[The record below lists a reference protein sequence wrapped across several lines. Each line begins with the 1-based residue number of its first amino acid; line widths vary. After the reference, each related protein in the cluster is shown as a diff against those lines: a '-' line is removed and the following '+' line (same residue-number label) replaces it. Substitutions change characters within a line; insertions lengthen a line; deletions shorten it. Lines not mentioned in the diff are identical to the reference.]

1 MQGNR
6 LLLRPCRP
14 ELPQKDLEAHA
25 EDCIL
30 VPADAD
36 VAETREPV
44 VFEDPKD
51 DEEPSLGQQ
60 AGGES
65 KQIEFTLTRRGRP
78 YTIRI
83 GDKLA
88 YKRSR
93 GDKFCNLGRVTQ
105 VDEAQAQVSVH
116 RYVPEVGGLRVKWR
130 LAFLNEEGKVSVE
143 GTRPVLEPVKVVD
156 IISKVDLNRDGV
168 LAAASSRKTKVGTT
182 CRTPY
187 LLSVV
192 T

>member
-1 MQGNR
+1 MWKSPTARPEGAGRVPWKPGLNGPWEVVRVQGNR

-14 ELPQKDLEAHA
+14 ELPQKDFEAHA

-36 VAETREPV
+36 VADNREPV

-65 KQIEFTLTRRGRP
+65 KQLEFTLTRRGKA

-88 YKRSR
+88 YRRSR
-93 GDKFCNLGRVTQ
+93 GDKCCNLGRVTQ

-116 RYVPEVGGLRVKWR
+116 RYVPEIGGIRVKWL
-130 LAFLNEEGKVSVE
+130 LAFLNEEGKVTV
-143 GTRPVLEPVKVVD
+143 PKVP
-156 IISKVDLNRDGV
+156 NRFWN
-168 LAAASSRKTKVGTT
+168 L
-182 CRTPY
+182 
-187 LLSVV
+187 
-192 T
+192 